1 MACDRLAAIRK
12 ALHTGTLLGGRAC
25 VHTAAAALGQGV
37 AQPSSTSKG
46 HHAQPRGNQ
55 PLCDITPGA
64 KGILGTASSGGISLY
79 RGTCGLRPMA
89 FQYGMSRVVGG
100 TDAQAGAWPWI
111 VSIQNPWQAG
121 TGHTCGG
128 SLISAQW
135 VLTAAHSPPPPTP
148 PITMWRVVIGATRLT
163 QLGPEA
169 QVRNIKRLLLH
180 QGYSNITQ
188 RNDIALLELDQ
199 PVQCNAYVQLACVPD
214 ASLRVSQLKNCYIS
228 GWGATTAR
236 SGRSTDVLQEAQVR
250 LIDVNVCNSS
260 RWYRGAIHTH
270 NVCAGY
276 PQGGIDTCQGDS
288 GGPLVCQDSSADYFW
303 LVGVTSW
310 GRGCARARQ
319 PGVYTS
325 TQHFYDW
332 ILLQM
337 GLRPAVRATPTAR
350 AWSHFVTTSSPVP
363 RPRPTA
369 AQSGGSWS
377 RWQRAAE
384 SRAAVTFAKRGH
396 HAQPRGNQPLC
407 EITPGAKGILGTA
420 SSGGSMLAAALAVT
434 SPPPCSC
441 HVSLAGMD
449 LLRLLLIL
457 LAMCCPAY
465 GTWDS
470 CGGTCGLRPM
480 AFQYGMSR
488 VVGGTDAQAGA
499 WPWIVSIQNPWQA
512 GTGHTCGGSLISA
525 QWVLTA
531 AHCFIEAR

>member
-12 ALHTGTLLGGRAC
+12 ALHTGTLL
-25 VHTAAAALGQGV
+25 
-37 AQPSSTSKG
+37 G

-64 KGILGTASSGGISLY
+64 KGILGN
-79 RGTCGLRPMA
+79 
-89 FQYGMSRVVGG
+89 
-100 TDAQAGAWPWI
+100 WI

-135 VLTAAHSPPPPTP
+135 VLTAAHCFIEASY
-148 PITMWRVVIGATRLT
+148 ITMWRVVIGATRLT

-236 SGRSTDVLQEAQVR
+236 CEYRGSTPGRSTDVLQEAQVR

-369 AQSGGSWS
+369 AQSGGSCPFPVQKLLDFFS
-377 RWQRAAE
+377 RLQE
-384 SRAAVTFAKRGH
+384 LLQYLRGK
-396 HAQPRGNQPLC
+396 
-407 EITPGAKGILGTA
+407 T
-420 SSGGSMLAAALAVT
+420 V
-434 SPPPCSC
+434 
-441 HVSLAGMD
+441 
-449 LLRLLLIL
+449 
-457 LAMCCPAY
+457 
-465 GTWDS
+465 
-470 CGGTCGLRPM
+470 
-480 AFQYGMSR
+480 
-488 VVGGTDAQAGA
+488 
-499 WPWIVSIQNPWQA
+499 
-512 GTGHTCGGSLISA
+512 
-525 QWVLTA
+525 
-531 AHCFIEAR
+531 